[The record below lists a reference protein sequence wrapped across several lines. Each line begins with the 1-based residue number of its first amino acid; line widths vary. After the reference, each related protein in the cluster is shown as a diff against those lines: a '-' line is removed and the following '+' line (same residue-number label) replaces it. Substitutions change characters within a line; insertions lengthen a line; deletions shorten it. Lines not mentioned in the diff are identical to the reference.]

1 MIELKYKN
9 WKDITINVYQ
19 KLQNLNLNRS
29 SDIIDEIDDNV
40 KILSILC
47 DVDEDTI
54 ADLEI
59 NEYKTLVSQC
69 TFLNEIPKVKIN
81 DEYWINN
88 KLYKVQ
94 YGVQDMTMAQYID
107 YQTYL
112 KDSSKYTKEIVSCF
126 VIPKGKKYG
135 EDYNLNETIE
145 DIGNY
150 FSIVD
155 ALSVCF
161 FFTMLFR
168 SLTTATLGCLVKK
181 MKRGKRK
188 MNKEQQV
195 QVQRAI
201 NELNKVIH
209 LVKSGDGYFG

>member
-69 TFLNEIPKVKIN
+69 AFLNEMPKVKIN

-88 KLYKVQ
+88 KLYQVQ
-94 YGVQDMTMAQYID
+94 YDVQNMTMAQYID

-135 EDYNLNETIE
+135 EGYNISEVVE

-161 FFTMLFR
+161 FFTMLFQ
-168 SLTTATLGCLVKK
+168 SLTKATLGCLVKK
-181 MKRGKRK
+181 MKREKRK
-188 MNKEQQV
+188 INKVEQQ
-195 QVQRAI
+195 QMDKAI
-201 NELNKVIH
+201 EELTKVTNSI
-209 LVKSGDGYFG
+209 GNGFGFIG

>member
-59 NEYKTLVSQC
+59 NDYKRLVSQC
-69 TFLNEIPKVKIN
+69 EFLNEMPKVKIN
-81 DEYWINN
+81 DEYWING
-88 KLYKVQ
+88 KLYQVQ
-94 YGVQDMTMAQYID
+94 YNVQDMTMAQYID

-112 KDSSKYTKEIVSCF
+112 KDSTKYTKEIVSCF
-126 VIPKGKKYG
+126 VLPKGKKYG
-135 EDYNLNETIE
+135 EDYDLNETIE

-168 SLTTATLGCLVKK
+168 SLTTATLGYLVKK
-181 MKRGKRK
+181 MKREKKK

-201 NELNKVIH
+201 DELNKAIH
-209 LVKSGDGYFG
+209 LVKNGDGFTG

>member
-59 NEYKTLVSQC
+59 NEYKRLVSQC

-88 KLYKVQ
+88 KLYQVQ
-94 YGVQDMTMAQYID
+94 YDVQNMTMAQYID

-135 EDYNLNETIE
+135 EGYNISEVVE

-161 FFTMLFR
+161 FFTMLFQ
-168 SLTTATLGCLVKK
+168 SLTKATLGCLVKK
-181 MKRGKRK
+181 MKREKRK
-188 MNKEQQV
+188 MNKVEQQ
-195 QVQRAI
+195 QMDKAI
-201 NELNKVIH
+201 EELTKVTNSI
-209 LVKSGDGYFG
+209 GNGFGFIG

>member
-9 WKDITINVYQ
+9 WKEISINVFQ
-19 KLQNLNLNRS
+19 KLQNLNLNNS

-54 ADLEI
+54 ADLEVG
-59 NEYKTLVSQC
+59 EYKTLVSQC
-69 TFLNEIPKVKIN
+69 AFLNEMPKVKIK
-81 DEYWINN
+81 DEYWIND
-88 KLYKVQ
+88 KLYQVQ
-94 YGVQDMTMAQYID
+94 YGVQNMTMAQYID

-126 VIPKGKKYG
+126 VFPKGKKYG

-181 MKRGKRK
+181 MKRGKKK
-188 MNKEQQV
+188 MNKEQQA

-201 NELNKVIH
+201 DELNKVIH
-209 LVKSGDGYFG
+209 LVKSGDGFTG

>member
-9 WKDITINVYQ
+9 WKEISINVFQ
-19 KLQNLNLNRS
+19 KLQNLNLNNS

-69 TFLNEIPKVKIN
+69 TFLNEMPKVKIK
-81 DEYWINN
+81 DEYWIND
-88 KLYKVQ
+88 KLYQVQ
-94 YGVQDMTMAQYID
+94 YGVQNMTMAQYID

-135 EDYNLNETIE
+135 EGYKISEVVE

-181 MKRGKRK
+181 MKRGKKK

-201 NELNKVIH
+201 DELNKVIH
-209 LVKSGDGYFG
+209 LVKSVDGYLG

>member
-54 ADLEI
+54 ADLEVS
-59 NEYKTLVSQC
+59 EYKTLVSQC
-69 TFLNEIPKVKIN
+69 AFLNEMPKVNIK
-81 DEYWINN
+81 DEYWIND
-88 KLYKVQ
+88 KLYQVQ
-94 YGVQDMTMAQYID
+94 YGVQNMTMAQYID

-112 KDSSKYTKEIVSCF
+112 KDSSKYTKEMVSCF
-126 VIPKGKKYG
+126 VFPKGKKYG
-135 EDYNLNETIE
+135 EDYDLNETIE

-168 SLTTATLGCLVKK
+168 SLTTATLGCLIKK
-181 MKRGKRK
+181 MKRGKKK

-195 QVQRAI
+195 QIQRAI
-201 NELNKVIH
+201 DELNKVIH

>member
-19 KLQNLNLNRS
+19 KLQNLNLNGS

-59 NEYKTLVSQC
+59 NDYKRLVSQC
-69 TFLNEIPKVKIN
+69 AFLNEMPKVQIK
-81 DEYWINN
+81 DEYWIND
-88 KLYKVQ
+88 KLYQVQ
-94 YGVQDMTMAQYID
+94 YGVQNMTMAQYID

-135 EDYNLNETIE
+135 EDYDLTETIE

-168 SLTTATLGCLVKK
+168 SLTKATLGCLVKK

-201 NELNKVIH
+201 DELNKVIH
-209 LVKSGDGYFG
+209 LVKSGDGYIG

>member
-54 ADLEI
+54 ADLEVG
-59 NEYKTLVSQC
+59 EYKTLVSQC
-69 TFLNEIPKVKIN
+69 AFLNEMPKVQIK

-88 KLYKVQ
+88 KLYQVQ

-135 EDYNLNETIE
+135 EDYDLNETIE

-201 NELNKVIH
+201 DELNKVIH
-209 LVKSGDGYFG
+209 LVKSGDGYIG

>member
-59 NEYKTLVSQC
+59 NEYKRLVSQC

-81 DEYWINN
+81 DEYWIND
-88 KLYKVQ
+88 KLYQVQ
-94 YGVQDMTMAQYID
+94 YDVQNMTMAQYID

-135 EDYNLNETIE
+135 EGYNISEVVE

-168 SLTTATLGCLVKK
+168 SLTKATLGCLVKK
-181 MKRGKRK
+181 MKRGKKK

-201 NELNKVIH
+201 DELNKVIH

>member
-9 WKDITINVYQ
+9 WKEISINVFQ
-19 KLQNLNLNRS
+19 KLQNLNLNNS

-54 ADLEI
+54 ADLEVG
-59 NEYKTLVSQC
+59 EYKTLVSQC
-69 TFLNEIPKVKIN
+69 AFLNEMPKVKIK
-81 DEYWINN
+81 DEYWIND
-88 KLYKVQ
+88 KLYQVQ
-94 YGVQDMTMAQYID
+94 YGVQNMTMAQYID

-126 VIPKGKKYG
+126 VFPKGKKYG
-135 EDYNLNETIE
+135 EDYDLNETIE

-188 MNKEQQV
+188 MDKEQQV

-201 NELNKVIH
+201 DELNKVIH
-209 LVKSGDGYFG
+209 LVKNGDGFTG

>member
-47 DVDEDTI
+47 DVDEDII
-54 ADLEI
+54 ADLDI
-59 NEYKTLVSQC
+59 NDYKRLVSQC
-69 TFLNEIPKVKIN
+69 TFLNEMPKVKIK
-81 DEYWINN
+81 DEYWIND
-88 KLYKVQ
+88 KLYQVQ
-94 YGVQDMTMAQYID
+94 YGVQNMTMAQYID

-201 NELNKVIH
+201 DELNKVIH